1 MKQSI
6 AKARGLTVLLI
17 VANAGAV
24 AILLDQ
30 ALHGTQAARLLATAP
45 KSFAAPHL
53 DMKLPV
59 GTVDGAV
66 IQDQALFYAIRR
78 LYIPPPPSALPVTP
92 PRPDYKLA
100 GTFII
105 PSKPSVALMRGA
117 AAVSRKVRT
126 GDDLDGWTVQAVAAG
141 RVTLRFGAM
150 TFDIVSAGRPAY
162 PDRAG
167 YTRRRNPYPGRHRTG
182 STRVTFRLS
191 HS

>member
-59 GTVDGAV
+59 GTADGAV

-117 AAVSRKVRT
+117 AGVSRK
-126 GDDLDGWTVQAVAAG
+126 
-141 RVTLRFGAM
+141 
-150 TFDIVSAGRPAY
+150 
-162 PDRAG
+162 
-167 YTRRRNPYPGRHRTG
+167 
-182 STRVTFRLS
+182 
-191 HS
+191 